1 MANLYTLF
9 KRLLPQAPL
18 QAGTALSSSDGSTE
32 VELPNG
38 QRLLVRGGAT
48 VGDQVFLRDGVIEG
62 SAPSLPVEF
71 IEV

>member
-18 QAGTALSSSDGSTE
+18 QVGAVLSSTGGSTE

-38 QRLLVRGGAT
+38 QRLLVRGEAA
-48 VGDQVFLRDGVIEG
+48 VGGQVFLRDGVIEG
-62 SAPSLPVEF
+62 SAPTLPVEF